1 MTEEIITKVIKVMI
15 VVITL
20 FAGIFVAENIA
31 RSEREGRIKI
41 TELGWMIGHFI
52 LPYRLEFRRN
62 TLIEYR
68 NIKIVVSTVG
78 AMFSSGKIDMIVN
91 NVYYTTIA
99 FHSDE
104 NDKKY
109 HDIDV
114 EREVFLDCKTEINHY
129 DEDTDNEANEMHDN
143 AVEWICKQLRKKVEL

>member
-1 MTEEIITKVIKVMI
+1 MTEEITTKVVNVMI
-15 VVITL
+15 VFIIL
-20 FAGIFVAENIA
+20 FACILARRII

-91 NVYYTTIA
+91 NIYYTTMA

-104 NDKKY
+104 NDKRY

-114 EREVFLDCKTEINHY
+114 EREVFLDCKIEINHY